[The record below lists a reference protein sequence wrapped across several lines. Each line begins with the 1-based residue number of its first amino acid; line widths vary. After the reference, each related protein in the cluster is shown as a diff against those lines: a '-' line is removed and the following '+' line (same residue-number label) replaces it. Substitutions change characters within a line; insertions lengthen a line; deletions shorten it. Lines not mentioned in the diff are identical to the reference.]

1 MSNPQNIKYS
11 LKEYITNKDEFLS
24 FDELEEFIEEREKE
38 LNNQEFNIGNDNY
51 SEIFF
56 VLEQEYNDNFTKKEL
71 DHIAE
76 YYDISKRKK
85 KKSELIQDIIIFEQ
99 NDLNF
104 DIVERR
110 KLHWFYIEQLIEDKY
125 LKQFIMINK

>member
-76 YYDISKRKK
+76 I
-85 KKSELIQDIIIFEQ
+85 
-99 NDLNF
+99 
-104 DIVERR
+104 
-110 KLHWFYIEQLIEDKY
+110 
-125 LKQFIMINK
+125 